1 MSCDSIT
8 CLTASCI
15 HRCAVDSTAKITETG
30 LPYYV
35 VGHKNG
41 PTMICAQANEASR
54 FSTMPRHLHLRGA
67 CSSKLASLYSLRF
80 LSAAN
85 DMWDHIYWIRIIK
98 NNCGFVK
105 LHPKVLVGL

>member
-41 PTMICAQANEASR
+41 PTMICAQANEASDSPLCHVIFTYVVHAR
-54 FSTMPRHLHLRGA
+54 VSWQAYTVYDF
-67 CSSKLASLYSLRF
+67 
-80 LSAAN
+80 
-85 DMWDHIYWIRIIK
+85 
-98 NNCGFVK
+98 
-105 LHPKVLVGL
+105 